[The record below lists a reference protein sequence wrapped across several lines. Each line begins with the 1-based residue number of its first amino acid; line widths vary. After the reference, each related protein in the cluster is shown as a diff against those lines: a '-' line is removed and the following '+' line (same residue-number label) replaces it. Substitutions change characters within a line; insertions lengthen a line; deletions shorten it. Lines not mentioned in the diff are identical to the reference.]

1 MQAHYLP
8 SGQATSFAAD
18 IDYQAG
24 HDLTANSW
32 RPYRLEVNHPLRVGG
47 DRVYLQGHGYAP
59 TFTVTFP
66 DGQTRTS
73 TVQWRPD
80 NPQTLLS
87 SGVARIDPPAGSY
100 PNAAERRQHEIAIQG
115 LLAPTEQL
123 DGTLLSSRFPALNAP
138 AVAIDIY
145 RGDTGL
151 DTGRPQSLF
160 TLDPRLIEQG
170 RLTKEKRVNLRAGQE
185 VRLDQGPAAG
195 TVVRFDG
202 AVPFVN
208 LQVSHDPGQTWVLV
222 FAITMMAGLLVSLL
236 VRRRRVWVRLTPAD
250 DRYGERRTG
259 RAGAHR
265 QLRVGR
271 RVRAADRAVAGRA
284 GRARSGAVTQA
295 PRVQKEF
302 SGGRQM
308 NTLHVNI
315 GLARYSDWAFTSA
328 VVALV
333 VALLLLAFE
342 LAYVGSRRADDR
354 APGAGRCGCR
364 RQRHPGIVAEAPQR
378 PFDERVGRAGLAVVY
393 LGIGLLLAC
402 IVLRG
407 LATMRVPWGNMYEF
421 INLTCLC
428 GLVAGAIVLRRPQY
442 RPLWVFLLVPVLI
455 LLTVSGR
462 WLYTNAAPV
471 MPALQSYWLPI
482 HVSVVSLGSGV
493 FLVAGIASILFLL
506 RTSRLGDPD
515 PEDTRARW
523 PGWCSGSPTRRP
535 WTAIAYRT
543 TIFAFPVFGFGVI
556 FGAIWAEEA
565 WGRYWGWD
573 PKETVSFIAWV
584 VYAAYL
590 HARSTAGWR
599 DRKAAWINVVGFV
612 AMVFNLFFVNLVTVG
627 LHSYAGVG

>member
-1 MQAHYLP
+1 
-8 SGQATSFAAD
+8 
-18 IDYQAG
+18 
-24 HDLTANSW
+24 
-32 RPYRLEVNHPLRVGG
+32 
-47 DRVYLQGHGYAP
+47 
-59 TFTVTFP
+59 
-66 DGQTRTS
+66 
-73 TVQWRPD
+73 
-80 NPQTLLS
+80 
-87 SGVARIDPPAGSY
+87 
-100 PNAAERRQHEIAIQG
+100 
-115 LLAPTEQL
+115 
-123 DGTLLSSRFPALNAP
+123 
-138 AVAIDIY
+138 
-145 RGDTGL
+145 
-151 DTGRPQSLF
+151 
-160 TLDPRLIEQG
+160 
-170 RLTKEKRVNLRAGQE
+170 
-185 VRLDQGPAAG
+185 
-195 TVVRFDG
+195 
-202 AVPFVN
+202 
-208 LQVSHDPGQTWVLV
+208 
-222 FAITMMAGLLVSLL
+222 
-236 VRRRRVWVRLTPAD
+236 
-250 DRYGERRTG
+250 
-259 RAGAHR
+259 
-265 QLRVGR
+265 
-271 RVRAADRAVAGRA
+271 
-284 GRARSGAVTQA
+284 
-295 PRVQKEF
+295 
-302 SGGRQM
+302 M

-333 VALLLLAFE
+333 VAMLLLACE
-342 LAYVGSRRADDR
+342 LAYVGGRRADTR
-354 APGAGRCGCR
+354 ARVLAGSVAADSAA
-364 RQRHPGIVAEAPQR
+364 PGIVVDAGQR

-407 LATMRVPWGNMYEF
+407 LATLRVPWGNMYEF
-421 INLTCLC
+421 INLTCFS

-515 PEDTRARW
+515 PENTEGALARLVQRL
-523 PGWCSGSPTRRP
+523 PDPQTLDR
-535 WTAIAYRT
+535 IAYRT

>member
-1 MQAHYLP
+1 
-8 SGQATSFAAD
+8 
-18 IDYQAG
+18 
-24 HDLTANSW
+24 
-32 RPYRLEVNHPLRVGG
+32 
-47 DRVYLQGHGYAP
+47 
-59 TFTVTFP
+59 
-66 DGQTRTS
+66 
-73 TVQWRPD
+73 
-80 NPQTLLS
+80 
-87 SGVARIDPPAGSY
+87 
-100 PNAAERRQHEIAIQG
+100 
-115 LLAPTEQL
+115 
-123 DGTLLSSRFPALNAP
+123 
-138 AVAIDIY
+138 
-145 RGDTGL
+145 
-151 DTGRPQSLF
+151 
-160 TLDPRLIEQG
+160 
-170 RLTKEKRVNLRAGQE
+170 
-185 VRLDQGPAAG
+185 
-195 TVVRFDG
+195 
-202 AVPFVN
+202 
-208 LQVSHDPGQTWVLV
+208 
-222 FAITMMAGLLVSLL
+222 
-236 VRRRRVWVRLTPAD
+236 
-250 DRYGERRTG
+250 
-259 RAGAHR
+259 
-265 QLRVGR
+265 
-271 RVRAADRAVAGRA
+271 
-284 GRARSGAVTQA
+284 
-295 PRVQKEF
+295 
-302 SGGRQM
+302 M

-342 LAYVGSRRADDR
+342 LAYVGGRRADDR
-354 APGAGRCGCR
+354 ARVLAGAPKSVAADSAS
-364 RQRHPGIVAEAPQR
+364 PGIVVDVAAR

-402 IVLRG
+402 VVLRG

-421 INLTCLC
+421 INLTCLS

-462 WLYTNAAPV
+462 WLYANAAPV

-515 PEDTRARW
+515 TERGEGAMDRLVQRLPDAQTLDR
-523 PGWCSGSPTRRP
+523 
-535 WTAIAYRT
+535 IAYRT

-556 FGAIWAEEA
+556 FGAVWAEEA

-573 PKETVSFIAWV
+573 PKETVSFVAWV
-584 VYAAYL
+584 IYAAYL